1 MNKFLLAIGCAIC
14 FSTQVYGQKQN
25 GTTESLATAVDGLL
39 AARLAAVAPGGV
51 VLIAKKGTI
60 AYEKAFGLANV
71 KTATPMQPD
80 MAFRIGSIT
89 KQFTAIAI
97 LQLVEA
103 GKISLQDSIQRYV
116 VDYPHKQYPI
126 TIEHL
131 LTHTSGIKD
140 YQAITNRAAE
150 RASYTPKQG
159 VDYFKDEPLE
169 FKPGSKFK
177 YSNSNYYLLGYIIE
191 LVTGQSYAN
200 YLQHNLFDKAGL
212 RHTEYLTANK
222 AVANMPQGYS
232 RFDKGLELAELQDI
246 TILYAAGGLASTA
259 EDLFNWHQALRAG
272 KLLGKKLLKKAHTP
286 YRLSDGTY
294 SDYGYGWYIRKLAVS
309 PTIEHA
315 GSTDGFQ
322 ADEVYLP
329 DADTYV
335 VTLFNCFEQDMDWT
349 VLTNDIAR
357 VATGKPVDAAVVVD
371 KALLAKYVGE
381 YTFDASH
388 KLLVT
393 FKEGSLFIE
402 DTNPNDRLPQVR
414 VYPQNDHKFYMKEAP
429 VVFDFLYDNEK
440 KLLKIITYVSG
451 RKDAEWL
458 KTN

>member
-1 MNKFLLAIGCAIC
+1 MNRLVLVLGWVIC
-14 FSTQVYGQKQN
+14 LSTQAYGQKQN
-25 GTTESLATAVDGLL
+25 KTTEPLLTAVGGLL
-39 AARLAAVAPGGV
+39 AARLEAVAPGGV
-51 VLIAKKGTI
+51 VLIAKKG
-60 AYEKAFGLANV
+60 AVVYKKAFGLANV
-71 KTATPMQPD
+71 KTVIPMQPD

-103 GKISLQDSIQRYV
+103 GKVSLRDSIQRYV
-116 VDYPHKQYPI
+116 PDYPHQQYPV

-140 YQAITNRAAE
+140 YQAVTNRAAE

-159 VDYFKDEPLE
+159 VDYFKNEPLE
-169 FKPGSKFK
+169 FKPGSKFR
-177 YSNSNYYLLGYIIE
+177 YSNSNYYLLGYILE
-191 LVTGQSYAN
+191 VVAGQSYAD
-200 YLQHNLFDKAGL
+200 YLQHNLLNKAGL
-212 RHTEYLTANK
+212 QHTQYLIANEV
-222 AVANMPQGYS
+222 VANMPQGYS
-232 RFDKGLELAELQDI
+232 RYDKGLELAELQDI
-246 TILYAAGGLASTA
+246 TIMYAAGGLASTA
-259 EDLFNWHQALRAG
+259 EDLFKWHQALRAG
-272 KLLGKKLLKKAHTP
+272 KLVSKKLLKKAHTP

-294 SDYGYGWYIRKLAVS
+294 SGYGYGWYLRKLDAS
-309 PTIEHA
+309 TTIEHA

-322 ADEVYLP
+322 ADGIYLP

-349 VLTNDIAR
+349 VLANDVAR
-357 VATGKPVDAAVVVD
+357 VATGKPVEATVVVD
-371 KALLAKYVGE
+371 KSILEKYAGE

-388 KLLVT
+388 KLIVT

-414 VYPQNDHKFYMKEAP
+414 VYPQNEHKFYMKEAP
-429 VVFDFLYDNEK
+429 VTFDFLYDNQK
-440 KLLKIITYVSG
+440 QLLKVITYVSG

-458 KTN
+458 KTK